1 MTFRRIAV
9 AADFVQGFVR
19 RHQVQYLAYYI
30 DLYEASDV
38 DALFQVDSHGR
49 ILAPHEGIKN
59 YGTFHKNYNRVAR
72 HPIPDANAMA
82 RAMCMLTPD
91 SLR

>member
-1 MTFRRIAV
+1 M

-38 DALFQVDSHGR
+38 DALFQVDSQGR
-49 ILAPHEGIKN
+49 ILAPHEGVSS
-59 YGTFHKNYNRVAR
+59 YREFHKNNNRVAR